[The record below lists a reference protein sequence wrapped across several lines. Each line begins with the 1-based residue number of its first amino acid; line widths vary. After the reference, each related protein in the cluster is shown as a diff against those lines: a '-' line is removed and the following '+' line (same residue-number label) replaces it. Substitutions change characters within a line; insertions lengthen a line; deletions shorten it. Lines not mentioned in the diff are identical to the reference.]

1 MNRYHSLLCAV
12 NLNEGSQTVVEAA
25 AQLASRENIHLL
37 HVCEHPIT
45 GYGESIGSNHRVTEA
60 QIKQHAFPQLSAL
73 AELASIDAG
82 NTEILFGEPV
92 EMIRQAANHHH
103 CDLIVIGSHGRQG
116 LQRLLGST
124 ASSMLHGTPCDV
136 LTIHLQ

>member
-25 AQLASRENIHLL
+25 VQLASANNIHLV

-45 GYGESIGSNHRVTEA
+45 GYGESTGNNHQVTEA
-60 QIKQHAFPQLSAL
+60 QIKQHVFPQLSAL
-73 AELASIDAG
+73 AEMASIQTS

-92 EMIRQAANHHH
+92 EMIRQAAKHHC

-136 LTIHLQ
+136 LTIHLH